1 MSQEQFRVSL
11 IKDAILALRLNS
23 LREGDYVAGSNQIF
37 DKNEPTEDGFHG
49 LKAQIIATKNGYSL
63 LAQGYN
69 FDNPNL
75 KPKISEMMK
84 AYRQRVLNIYKSA
97 TVKEVICKLQRN
109 YDFVAPYNE

>member
-11 IKDAILALRLNS
+11 IKDAILILRINS

-37 DKNEPTEDGFHG
+37 NKNEPAEDGFHG
-49 LKAQIIATKNGYSL
+49 LKAQIITTENGYSL

-69 FDNPNL
+69 FDNPTLN
-75 KPKISEMMK
+75 PKIFEMMK
-84 AYRQRVLNIYKSA
+84 AYRQRVLKIYNSA

>member
-1 MSQEQFRVSL
+1 MLQEQFRVSL
-11 IKDAILALRLNS
+11 IIDAILALRLNS
-23 LREGDYVAGSNQIF
+23 LREGDYVAGSNRIF

-49 LKAQIIATKNGYSL
+49 LKAQIITIKNSYSL